1 MELLRQTWANLT
13 ANKLRSFLTMFGIIW
28 GVVSIV
34 ILSGLGEGFQRGN
47 RTVLEEL
54 GKNIVI
60 IRNGRTSLQAGG
72 TRAGRAVRLTIHDVH
87 ELRSRSRLLE
97 HVSPELMRWG
107 AQVKSEFNAS
117 SLQMSG
123 VWPSFQYMRTIEVDR
138 GRLLNQ
144 ADCDQ
149 ARRVALIGFDSS
161 RQLFADRDP
170 TGRQV
175 MIDGIPYTVV
185 GRLRKKSQD
194 SNYTGEDNQRLF
206 LPYETMR
213 RDFPLPEAYVTA
225 DNLSAI
231 IAAPRPEVTAALI
244 ERIDRE
250 GIRFMGLD
258 SRGPV
263 EDEVRAILAP
273 RHGFL
278 PEDTEAINFWNT
290 ALSTAM
296 FGRMIDGM
304 HRFFVAV
311 SVVTL
316 LLGGIG
322 VMNIMLIAVRERTRE
337 IGVRKAL
344 GATSAAIQR
353 QFFSEGLALTLV
365 SGAIGFGIGLALSA
379 LVNLAPMPER
389 FAGLILTWQTA
400 AFAVAALT
408 AIGVA
413 ASLYPAR
420 RASRLP
426 PIEALRYEM

>member
-34 ILSGLGEGFQRGN
+34 VLSGVGEGFQRGN
-47 RTVLEEL
+47 RKVLEEL

-72 TRAGRAVRLTIHDVH
+72 TRAGRAVRLTIQDVQ
-87 ELRSRSRLLE
+87 ELKTRSRLLE
-97 HVSPELMRWG
+97 HVSPELMRG
-107 AQVKSEFNAS
+107 AAQVKSAFNAS

-123 VWPSFQYMRTIEVDR
+123 VWPVYQYMRTVEVDR

-144 ADCDQ
+144 ADCDE
-149 ARRVALIGFDSS
+149 ARRVALIGFDAS

-170 TGRQV
+170 AGREV
-175 MIDGIPYTVV
+175 LVNGTPYTVV

-213 RDFPLPEAYVTA
+213 RDFPLPA
-225 DNLSAI
+225 DYGSADSLSAI
-231 IAAPRPEVTAALI
+231 IAAPRAEVTAAMVERI
-244 ERIDRE
+244 ERE
-250 GIRFMGLD
+250 GVAFMGLD

-263 EDEVRAILAP
+263 EDDVRAILAP
-273 RHGFL
+273 RHDFL
-278 PEDTEAINFWNT
+278 PQDTEAINFWNT
-290 ALSTAM
+290 ALQTVM
-296 FGRMIDGM
+296 FGKMIDGM

-344 GATSAAIQR
+344 GATSIAIER

-365 SGAIGFGIGLALSA
+365 SGAIGFAIGMALSA

-400 AFAVAALT
+400 TFAVAALA
-408 AIGVA
+408 AIGVG
-413 ASLYPAR
+413 ASVYPAR
-420 RASRLP
+420 RAAHLP
-426 PIEALRYEM
+426 PIEALRYEQ